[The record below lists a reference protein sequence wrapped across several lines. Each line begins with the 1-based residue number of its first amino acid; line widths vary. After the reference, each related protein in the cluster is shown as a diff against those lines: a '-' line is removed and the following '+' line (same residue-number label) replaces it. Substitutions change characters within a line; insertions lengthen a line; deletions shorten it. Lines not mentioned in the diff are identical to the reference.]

1 MEQTEWMDGHGNTKI
16 NAFVTSDTMQWSLG
30 RDWHGSSFNF
40 IWIGLYL
47 YSLYYLEYFGSRN
60 SVRFLIRVLCI
71 CVCIRHLSENN
82 QWLIMSLLRI
92 EENTKYYTRATLAVS
107 CNNRGKLRPGVRGL
121 VFGGSSRP
129 IPDWDRNRETIIIK
143 QRNNI
148 VNHHPVYRVSSLTG
162 LWIVIQT
169 FLTSL
174 TCQLLIG
181 NGAQSPSLTNNFWTK
196 KLCSCKTRLNNYINK
211 YIFMILFFTLI
222 LHLEMEN
229 QHNNSLF

>member
-107 CNNRGKLRPGVRGL
+107 SNNRGKLRPGVRGL
-121 VFGGSSRP
+121 MFGGSLLP
-129 IPDWDRNRETIIIK
+129 IPDTRNRETSF
-143 QRNNI
+143 I
-148 VNHHPVYRVSSLTG
+148 VNHHSSSCLHSFIIDRILRPIIFG
-162 LWIVIQT
+162 L
-169 FLTSL
+169 
-174 TCQLLIG
+174 
-181 NGAQSPSLTNNFWTK
+181 K
-196 KLCSCKTRLNNYINK
+196 R
-211 YIFMILFFTLI
+211 
-222 LHLEMEN
+222 
-229 QHNNSLF
+229 

>member
-40 IWIGLYL
+40 IRIGLYL

-107 CNNRGKLRPGVRGL
+107 CNNRGKLRPLVRGL

-129 IPDWDRNRETIIIK
+129 IPDWDINRETIIIK

-148 VNHHPVYRVSSLTG
+148 VNHHPVYRVSSLTESSG

-181 NGAQSPSLTNNFWTK
+181 NAAQSQSLLPIIFGLK
-196 KLCSCKTRLNNYINK
+196 NYAAAKPGI
-211 YIFMILFFTLI
+211 T
-222 LHLEMEN
+222 
-229 QHNNSLF
+229 